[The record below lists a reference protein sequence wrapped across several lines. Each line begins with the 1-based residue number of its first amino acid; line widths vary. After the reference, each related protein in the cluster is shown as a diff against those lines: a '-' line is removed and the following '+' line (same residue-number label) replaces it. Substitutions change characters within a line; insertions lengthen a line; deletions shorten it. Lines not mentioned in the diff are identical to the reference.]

1 MKKKKEKS
9 LGTFVLIVLLIL
21 GLVPLFIA
29 ELTSYMSLQETVIER
44 NNFSKQSAV
53 NLIQEERRHLQST
66 TAKSLKKAV
75 NYTTFKSGR
84 MESKVLQENEQ
95 EIVDSN
101 DAFIA
106 VKVGN
111 SDGKYVGTSKVPS
124 DYNVKTSTWYK
135 QAVKHMNTV
144 QWSLPYK
151 DASTGDYLLTASY
164 AFKDQQGKT
173 SVVAYD
179 VYFNT
184 IERPINQ
191 MKIGKT
197 GRVALCSNKGIAIAS
212 ASPISD
218 AAYSRGNSLTS
229 LKTFQAVKNSK
240 KRKGFVK
247 VKDGSAIS
255 SVYFNKGE
263 KGSKYWA
270 YAYVQE
276 NDLNTELGTAIRR
289 SIGLGIVMLILVV
302 LISLF
307 VRAVFTKSTNRIM
320 KTFNKAKDGNLTQ
333 FRHKELEGSL
343 TNRIVLDITNPKA
356 DGNEFNRIT
365 YGYNAVVASV
375 GSLVEEIQRQSEDVA
390 AKADSL
396 LELSTQT
403 DKATEEVA
411 QTITGIA
418 EVTSSQ
424 AQETQESVNKLQE
437 LSNIISQLNQNVTD
451 MNNEADES
459 SKMNQDNMDIM
470 DKVNANWENELE
482 DMKSLSDSVSDMNNS
497 IQDITKIINVI
508 NEISRQTNLLALN
521 ASIEA
526 ASAGDAGKGFSVV
539 AAEIRKLAEQSAD
552 STKEIEK
559 IIGAIKDQSTEMVD
573 KTKASVSGGQKQ
585 SQLIQDAI
593 KSTMGVYQRN
603 QSMTEQVA
611 QVAQAAGEIE
621 DVQSAALESLETIS
635 ASTQENAAGT
645 QEVSANSEEV
655 LATMDEFTNHVSD
668 LHDISDHL
676 KQATDKLDVNLKD

>member
-1 MKKKKEKS
+1 MKKVKTKS
-9 LGTFVLIVLLIL
+9 LGRIIMIAFLVI
-21 GLVPLFIA
+21 GLVPLVIS
-29 ELTSYMSLQETVIER
+29 SYGNYQSTKSNLISR
-44 NNFSKQSAV
+44 NNLSKQGAV
-53 NLIQEERRHLQST
+53 DLLQEEREYLQSS
-66 TAKSLKKAV
+66 TAKVLKQTAK
-75 NYTTFKSGR
+75 YTVFQSGK
-84 MESKVLQENEQ
+84 MESKVLLENEK
-95 EIVDSN
+95 EIVNSN
-101 DAFIA
+101 DSFMAMT
-106 VKVGN
+106 VGN
-111 SDGKYVGTSKVPS
+111 SEGKYEGTSNLPS
-124 DYNVKTSTWYK
+124 DYKVKSRLWYK

-144 QWSLPYK
+144 QWTLPYK
-151 DASTGDYLLTASY
+151 DAATGDYLLTASY
-164 AFKDQQGKT
+164 AFKDQSGKT
-173 SVVAYD
+173 TVISLD
-179 VYFNT
+179 VSFDT
-184 IERPINQ
+184 IERPLKNL
-191 MKIGKT
+191 KIGKT
-197 GRVALCSNKGIAIAS
+197 GRAVLCSDQGVAIAS

-240 KRKGFVK
+240 KRKGFVTIKGASK
-247 VKDGSAIS
+247 VAG
-255 SVYFNKGE
+255 VYFNKGK
-263 KGSKYWA
+263 KGSKYWT

-276 NDLNTELGTAIRR
+276 NDLQTELHSALR
-289 SIGLGIVMLILVV
+289 SNLIIGAVMLIIV
-302 LISLF
+302 LAISF
-307 VRAVFTKSTNRIM
+307 GVSGIFKKAITRIL
-320 KTFNKAKDGNLTQ
+320 KTFKQAEEGTLTQ
-333 FRHKELEGSL
+333 FIDKEKKGDLIE
-343 TNRIVLDITNPKA
+343 RIAIDFTNPKA
-356 DGNEFNRIT
+356 NGNEFNQLT

-593 KSTMGVYQRN
+593 KSTMGVYQHN

-668 LHDISDHL
+668 LRDISDKL
-676 KQATDKLDVNLKD
+676 KDETSKLDINLRD

>member
-403 DKATEEVA
+403 NKATEEVA
-411 QTITGIA
+411 QTITGI
-418 EVTSSQ
+418 

-621 DVQSAALESLETIS
+621 DVQSA
-635 ASTQENAAGT
+635 STQENAAGT

-668 LHDISDHL
+668 LRDISDKL
-676 KQATDKLDVNLKD
+676 KDETSKLDINLRD